1 MGLKIL
7 AIDTS
12 TLVLSV
18 AVVEEGKVLGEVTT
32 NLHKTH
38 SERLMPTVA
47 RLLEDLAMGLSDIE
61 AVTVTSGPGSYTGIR
76 IGVTTAK
83 TLAWARGL
91 PLYSESSLTVLAMNG
106 KRFPGLVVPLFDA
119 RRNRVYTGIY
129 RQNTEG
135 VGEVLGQQVMEI
147 AELLEHCKR
156 FGEEI
161 LFLGDDT
168 NKFHNQIVEALG
180 DLAQF
185 GTPAENVPRAS
196 ELGELSLQRLIRGE
210 EPLSQQFQLNYLQV
224 TEAEANWLKKQKQ
237 GMSGVN
243 DAN

>member
-1 MGLKIL
+1 MKIL

-12 TLVLSV
+12 TLVLGV

-47 RLLEDLAMGLSDIE
+47 RLLEDLTIELEDIQ
-61 AVTVTSGPGSYTGIR
+61 AITVTLGPGSYTGIR

-83 TLAWARGL
+83 TLAWARNL
-91 PLYSESSLTVLAMNG
+91 PLYAESSLTVLAMNG

-129 RQNTEG
+129 RSNAEG
-135 VGEVLGQQVMEI
+135 VGEVLGQQVIEVK
-147 AELLEHCKR
+147 ELIEHCKR
-156 FGEEI
+156 FGEPI

-168 NKFHNQIVEALG
+168 SKFRNQMIEALG
-180 DLAQF
+180 DLAYF
-185 GTPAENVPRAS
+185 GTPSENIPRAS
-196 ELGELSLQRLIRGE
+196 ELGELSFKRWIRGE
-210 EPLSQQFQLNYLQV
+210 EPLSQHFQLNYLQV
-224 TEAEANWLKKQKQ
+224 TEAEANWLKKHKQ